1 MKLTGP
7 ALAGLLA
14 TGLMLAGPAL
24 AQPDGPRPAGAEA
37 HAPKLASLARVIEE
51 IRGRTPGRQLDANLE
66 QQGARQVYRVRWM
79 TTDGRRIDYIV
90 DAVTGAI
97 LSGG

>member
-1 MKLTGP
+1 MKLTGAAFAGVLAAGILMAAP
-7 ALAGLLA
+7 AI
-14 TGLMLAGPAL
+14 
-24 AQPDGPRPAGAEA
+24 AQPEGPRPAAQR
-37 HAPKLASLARVIEE
+37 LASLAHIIEE
-51 IRGRTPGRQLDANLE
+51 IHRRTPGRQLDANLE

-79 TTDGRRIDYIV
+79 TNDGRRIDYIV

>member
-1 MKLTGP
+1 MKRTGSV
-7 ALAGLLA
+7 LAGILAVGLLA
-14 TGLMLAGPAL
+14 ALPAF
-24 AQPDGPRPAGAEA
+24 AQPEGPRPADQ
-37 HAPKLASLARVIEE
+37 HATKLASLAHIIEE
-51 IRGRTPGRQLDANLE
+51 IRDRTPGRQLDANLE

-79 TTDGRRIDYIV
+79 TSDGRRINYIV

>member
-7 ALAGLLA
+7 AFAGVLAAGLI
-14 TGLMLAGPAL
+14 MVGPVI
-24 AQPDGPRPAGAEA
+24 AQPGGPPPAGAERR
-37 HAPKLASLARVIEE
+37 APRLASLARVIEE
-51 IRGRTPGRQLDANLE
+51 IRRRTPGRQLDANLE

-79 TTDGRRIDYIV
+79 TNDGRRIDYIV